1 MFEFA
6 FLEKLVHMLLF
17 LALKVLE
24 GILMISKLVY
34 LGSYLILDRRD
45 ASLRGVVSAVAVADE
60 AFSLVAVVCHC

>member
-45 ASLRGVVSAVAVADE
+45 ASLSGVVSAVAVADE